1 LGEALF
7 QGNDAFG
14 QLQLIYTKLG
24 TPSIDD
30 LKDMHVRERDFIPA
44 LVSQAVYPFREL
56 FLVSKYIDFTE
67 RTIAKSKGNCFSEVS
82 LLLGVTS

>member
-1 LGEALF
+1 VDKLSFPSFFHLDIWSGGCIFAELYLGEALF

-56 FLVSKYIDFTE
+56 FLVS
-67 RTIAKSKGNCFSEVS
+67 
-82 LLLGVTS
+82 